1 MVVERTCSIV
11 VPKNQRRPATIVS
24 CFSQMGAKEIQSD
37 TVASKFGQ
45 HRERSCQDRVTIS
58 SYARTSNQL
67 ASSCGTVEG
76 CLTNIQVSEVR
87 NILLKERDNGF
98 PFFLPSWVYRNAYH
112 GNY

>member
-45 HRERSCQDRVTIS
+45 HRERSGQDRVTIS
-58 SYARTSNQL
+58 SYA
-67 ASSCGTVEG
+67 
-76 CLTNIQVSEVR
+76 
-87 NILLKERDNGF
+87 
-98 PFFLPSWVYRNAYH
+98 
-112 GNY
+112 